1 MLLSGD
7 SENTDKIFEEVPV
20 EKITNSL
27 IEYAYQDKVSD
38 VHIEPDEKHCL
49 IRFRIDGVL
58 QDVLKLPIFLH
69 DRIVMRIKIMSNLRT
84 DEHLAPQD
92 GKMRMKLERENLDI
106 RVSIIPV
113 VEGEKVVL
121 RLLSSRSRRMSL
133 ADLGM
138 GEEDLRKVTKAFNK
152 SFGMV
157 LSTGPTGSGKTTSIY
172 SIIKILNS
180 RGKNITTIEDPV
192 EYRIGGVNQIQVNPK
207 ANLNFSNGLRSILR
221 QDPNII
227 FVGEIRDDETA
238 AISVN
243 AALTG
248 HLVLT
253 TLHTT
258 DASTAIPRFID
269 MKIEPFLVASTVNA
283 IIAQRLVRK
292 VCEVCSEP
300 IEIRTKD
307 LTKNLPIDVI
317 KKNFGSKENVT
328 VFRGK
333 GCKVCRGTGYSG
345 RIGIFEVIEVSK
357 NIRKLINEKCD
368 ASTIWKEAVKEGM
381 TTMLDDGLRKCLK
394 GETTIEEVLRVTRTE
409 SL

>member
-1 MLLSGD
+1 M
-7 SENTDKIFEEVPV
+7 
-20 EKITNSL
+20 
-27 IEYAYQDKVSD
+27 
-38 VHIEPDEKHCL
+38 
-49 IRFRIDGVL
+49 
-58 QDVLKLPIFLH
+58 
-69 DRIVMRIKIMSNLRT
+69 
-84 DEHLAPQD
+84 
-92 GKMRMKLERENLDI
+92 
-106 RVSIIPV
+106 
-113 VEGEKVVL
+113 
-121 RLLSSRSRRMSL
+121 
-133 ADLGM
+133 
-138 GEEDLRKVTKAFNK
+138 
-152 SFGMV
+152 
-157 LSTGPTGSGKTTSIY
+157 
-172 SIIKILNS
+172 
-180 RGKNITTIEDPV
+180 
-192 EYRIGGVNQIQVNPK
+192 
-207 ANLNFSNGLRSILR
+207 NFSNGLRSILR

-368 ASTIWKEAVKEGM
+368 AST
-381 TTMLDDGLRKCLK
+381 
-394 GETTIEEVLRVTRTE
+394 
-409 SL
+409 